1 MDPAAIAAAA
11 AAAAAAANVNAP
23 VQPIVAANVHGPANI
38 PAPPGALANV
48 QRFAL
53 NPADLNQNFFDYTTT
68 EGRKHFERA
77 TELLDIPYDGSSK
90 GLNMFIHQ
98 IKSKAS
104 VCGWTNSIMTMPTV
118 ANPHINLSLLV
129 HYGQLTLDDVHA
141 HALTYI
147 NQPVRASQDA
157 NNLKVF
163 LDCSLGKD
171 LMMRVVA
178 QQARYTIQG
187 VEHSPS
193 MFRVIIGIVGIETRA
208 TIAVINAS
216 LCTLPAKMAE
226 LKGNVVTF
234 NEYVME
240 QCSKL
245 TSRGRQPYNLLFLLF
260 EAYRTIDDK
269 AFVEYIITKES
280 AVLDK
285 TIADLEPRELMIL
298 AEEKYKIMVLRGEW
312 ATTSGRGVTTTDE
325 HIVALKAELEVL
337 KASMKK
343 APSNSQTTAGTA
355 SGNTGKWKW
364 KDSAPKGQEPKFKTF
379 EGREYVHCPNHKSTK
394 WVLAEKHKDG
404 CTLDASWKFPGHTHA
419 AQSAPQASSESA
431 AHPYIKAL
439 MSVMTEE
446 DKNEWQDEN
455 V

>member
-11 AAAAAAANVNAP
+11 AAAAAANVH
-23 VQPIVAANVHGPANI
+23 VAAQQPVAVVNL
-38 PAPPGALANV
+38 PAPPGGAQIANV
-48 QRFAL
+48 PRFAL

-77 TELLDIPYDGSSK
+77 TEPLDIPYDGSSK

-98 IKSKAS
+98 VKSKAS

-163 LDCSLGKD
+163 LDGSLGKD
-171 LMMRVVA
+171 LMMRVVS
-178 QQARYTIQG
+178 QQSRYTIQG
-187 VEHSPS
+187 VEHGPS

-208 TIAVINAS
+208 TIAVINAT
-216 LCTLPAKMAE
+216 LRTLPAKMSE
-226 LKGNVVTF
+226 LKGDVVMF

-240 QCSKL
+240 QCSEL
-245 TSRGRQPYNLLFLLF
+245 TSRGRQPYDLLFLLF
-260 EAYRTIDDK
+260 EAYRTIENK
-269 AFVEYIITKES
+269 AFVEYIVTKES
-280 AVLDK
+280 AVLDN

-312 ATTSGRGVTTTDE
+312 TATSGRGGTTTDE
-325 HIVALKAELEVL
+325 HIVALKAEIEGL

-343 APSNSQTTAGTA
+343 APNNNATSGAA
-355 SGNTGKWKW
+355 STNTGKWKW

-394 WVLAEKHKDG
+394 WVLAEKHKDR
-404 CTLDASWKFPGHTHA
+404 CTLDASWKYPGHHHSGPAT
-419 AQSAPQASSESA
+419 PQPKTEPA
-431 AHPYIKAL
+431 AHPYMKAL
-439 MSVMTEE
+439 MNVMTEE
-446 DKNEWQDEN
+446 DKMEWEDEM

>member
-23 VQPIVAANVHGPANI
+23 VPPVAAANP

-48 QRFAL
+48 PRFAL

-77 TELLDIPYDGSSK
+77 TEPLDTPYDGSSK

-163 LDCSLGKD
+163 LDGSLGKD

-178 QQARYTIQG
+178 QQERYTIQG
-187 VEHSPS
+187 VEHGPS

-208 TIAVINAS
+208 TIAVINAT
-216 LCTLPAKMAE
+216 LRTLPAKMAE
-226 LKGNVVTF
+226 LKGDVVTF
-234 NEYVME
+234 NEFVME
-240 QCSKL
+240 QCSEL
-245 TSRGRQPYNLLFLLF
+245 TSRGRQPYDLLFLLF
-260 EAYRTIDDK
+260 EAYRTVENK
-269 AFVEYIITKES
+269 PFVEYITTKES
-280 AVLDK
+280 AVLDN

-298 AEEKYKIMVLRGEW
+298 AEEKYKVMVLRGEW
-312 ATTSGRGVTTTDE
+312 GPTSGRGGTTTDE
-325 HIVALKAELEVL
+325 HIVALKAELEIL

-343 APSNSQTTAGTA
+343 APHHGSNATSGAA

-364 KDSAPKGQEPKFKTF
+364 KDTAPKGQEPKIKTF

-394 WVLAEKHKDG
+394 WVLSEKHKDG
-404 CTLDASWKFPGHTHA
+404 CTLDATWKHPGHHHA
-419 AQSAPQASSESA
+419 AHAAPQATSSESKTN
-431 AHPYIKAL
+431 PYMKAL
-439 MSVMTEE
+439 MTVMSEE
-446 DKNEWQDEN
+446 DKQEWEDEN